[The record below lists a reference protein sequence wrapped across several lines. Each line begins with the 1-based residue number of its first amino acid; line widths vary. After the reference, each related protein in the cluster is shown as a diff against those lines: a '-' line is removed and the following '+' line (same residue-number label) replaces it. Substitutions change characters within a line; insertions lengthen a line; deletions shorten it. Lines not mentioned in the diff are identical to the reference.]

1 MDQEVKERPV
11 ITMDAVA
18 SSQIYSIGYD
28 SGTNTL
34 AIRFRDRNDNGPSSL
49 YHYANFTAD
58 DWEAF
63 KGAESKG
70 SHFGKFIKPEVVKY
84 PYTKIA

>member
-1 MDQEVKERPV
+1 MEHEVKERPV
-11 ITMDAVA
+11 ITMDAVE
-18 SSQIYSIGYD
+18 SSQIAKIGYD
-28 SGTNTL
+28 AATETL
-34 AIRFRDRNDNGPSSL
+34 AIQFKNWKGDMGQT
-49 YHYANFTAD
+49 YYYANFTPA

-70 SHFGKFIKPEVVKY
+70 AHFGKFIKPLTEKY